1 QVAISIGTEVSVE
14 SQPISWLGIQNSLKI
29 NIISLARTGEFQNA
43 RLHAGQAAEI
53 GHQILEFLRAG
64 TQRGHHRLLFLS
76 DGGDLAFLKQM
87 KPPLQILQAKVE
99 IALAPD
105 ETTQVFPVPQL

>member
-1 QVAISIGTEVSVE
+1 M
-14 SQPISWLGIQNSLKI
+14 
-29 NIISLARTGEFQNA
+29 
-43 RLHAGQAAEI
+43 
-53 GHQILEFLRAG
+53 
-64 TQRGHHRLLFLS
+64 LFLS

-105 ETTQVFPVPQL
+105 ETTQVFPVPQLHCGKFIAGRDVRAGVEQRLADFVRRHFMPEV